1 MLPGMFGSNTT
12 KSGNHGHCNLHGDKG
27 QLNRGRCVAAPAP
40 PPRCAM
46 PRNAPDQLRS
56 GHGEAAEAL

>member
-1 MLPGMFGSNTT
+1 MLLLALRAGCAGAAVEYS
-12 KSGNHGHCNLHGDKG
+12 
-27 QLNRGRCVAAPAP
+27 GRCVAAPAP
-40 PPRCAM
+40 PPRCAV

>member
-1 MLPGMFGSNTT
+1 MLLLALCAGAAVEYS
-12 KSGNHGHCNLHGDKG
+12 
-27 QLNRGRCVAAPAP
+27 GRCVAAPAP

-56 GHGEAAEAL
+56 GHGEAAKAL